1 MTQKKFRVKNLFP
14 PEVYVEVPQERVDAF
29 GKRLNE
35 RLRDVDIIFRR
46 NQKLAEIEAHF
57 TVLNA

>member
-14 PEVYVEVPQERVDAF
+14 PDLYVEVPQEEVDAF

-35 RLRDVDIIFRR
+35 RLKEVDIIFRI
-46 NQKLAEIEAHF
+46 NQKISAEVASRII
-57 TVLNA
+57 LNA